1 MPPKT
6 RIEKL
11 SSPDPGVT
19 VFKITGT
26 LGFHEKAVLE
36 RIFAECNRRGL
47 ARVLFEVS
55 ELESLGGGCAR
66 IIREEASRG
75 RIAIGLVGATRT
87 VLKFLKKEDAPRIV
101 VADSLADAIP
111 AINAKV
117 LAFKATV
124 APEFD
129 GDDALLSSDTLDD
142 ILKLGDGPA
151 EEEDACASDS
161 DDDDER
167 LTDGATPA
175 PNARDDRPHARQEA
189 KREDSHPAPKR
200 PEEAPAR
207 PAATRPRAHDD
218 APRPSP
224 RPSEPAPSRTE
235 ARPAP
240 AAGPSARV
248 QEAMRA
254 SAPSSSAK
262 PASKPEPPTSAVTSA
277 ADGSADARELQ
288 KRIVQ
293 YNTLFS
299 INSDFYRLRDRKALL
314 DAFLLTTIAQ
324 VGVESAV
331 FLEQNRNYFVPVAMK
346 GIEPGELRGFAL
358 SGAQLKLDKWGST
371 VEVAAVEKS
380 PFGDDV
386 KAPLL
391 AVGCTYVAPFIVRGE
406 VRGILLLGRP
416 IRTDLDPG
424 AIEFLKILIH
434 QAAVAYESMSRFE
447 EENERTLGV
456 VQTLMSLI
464 EENTLAR
471 GNTNLISNYVYTV
484 AQRMHYPAEH
494 MRDLM
499 YGTVLR
505 DIGMIKVSDLIVRS
519 PRELMPEEWDIIKCH
534 PSDGSLMLRDMKF
547 SDHAIQIV
555 IHHHERFNG
564 EGYPRG
570 VQGQDIPLGARIV
583 SVVES
588 YAAMLQERPTR
599 PALSREE
606 ALSTL
611 KENWGMRYDPEIVR
625 CFVEVVE
632 EEIRSGDSVK
642 EKKFALFS
650 V

>member
-1 MPPKT
+1 MSPKT
-6 RIEKL
+6 TIEKL
-11 SSPDPGVT
+11 SSSNPDVT
-19 VFKITGT
+19 IFKITGT
-26 LGFHEKAVLE
+26 LGFHEKTVLE

-75 RIAIGLVGATRT
+75 RIAIGLVGSRRT
-87 VLKFLKKEDAPRIV
+87 VLKFLKKEDAPRVV
-101 VADSLADAIP
+101 VAEDMDEAIP
-111 AINAKV
+111 AILAKV
-117 LAFKATV
+117 LAFGATPS
-124 APEFD
+124 AD
-129 GDDALLSSDTLDD
+129 LDTDDALLSSESLDE

-151 EEEDACASDS
+151 EEEDAELTETAPGEGG
-161 DDDDER
+161 DDPR
-167 LTDGATPA
+167 T
-175 PNARDDRPHARQEA
+175 
-189 KREDSHPAPKR
+189 SHPARPGPGNTSAPHRAGAQPKPTR
-200 PEEAPAR
+200 TPPASEAPREAPAR
-207 PAATRPRAHDD
+207 AVPAAESTP
-218 APRPSP
+218 
-224 RPSEPAPSRTE
+224 PAG
-235 ARPAP
+235 AAP
-240 AAGPSARV
+240 ADS
-248 QEAMRA
+248 
-254 SAPSSSAK
+254 
-262 PASKPEPPTSAVTSA
+262 
-277 ADGSADARELQ
+277 RELQ

-299 INSDFYRLRDRKALL
+299 INSEFYRLRERKSLL

-331 FLEQNRNYFVPVAMK
+331 FLERNKGYFVPMAMK

-358 SGAQLKLDKWGST
+358 SGAQLQLDKWGGT
-371 VEVAAVEKS
+371 AEVQMVEKS

-391 AVGCTYVAPFIVRGE
+391 ALGCTYVAQFIVHGE
-406 VRGILLLGRP
+406 AKGIILLGRP
-416 IRTDLDPG
+416 IKNELD
-424 AIEFLKILIH
+424 ASTIEFFKIMTH
-434 QAAVAYESMSRFE
+434 QAAIAYESMSRFE

-456 VQTLMSLI
+456 VQTLISLI

-471 GNTNLISNYVYTV
+471 GNTNLITHYVFTV
-484 AQRMHYPAEH
+484 GQRMHYPAEH
-494 MRDLM
+494 IRDLM

-519 PRELMPEEWDIIKCH
+519 PRELMPEEWEIIKRH
-534 PSDGSLMLRDMKF
+534 PIDGATMLRDMRF
-547 SDHAIQIV
+547 SEHAV
-555 IHHHERFNG
+555 SVVLNHHERFNG

-570 VQGQDIPLGARIV
+570 TQGQDVPLGARIV

-606 ALSTL
+606 ALHTL
-611 KENWGMRYDPEIVR
+611 KENWGMRYDPEVVR

-632 EEIRSGDSVK
+632 EEIRAGDNFK

>member
-11 SSPDPGVT
+11 SSPHPGVT

-55 ELESLGGGCAR
+55 DLESLGGGCAR
-66 IIREEASRG
+66 IIRDEASRG
-75 RIAIGLVGATRT
+75 RTAIGLVGASRT

-101 VADSLADAIP
+101 VADDLDDAIP
-111 AINAKV
+111 AVVAKV
-117 LAFKATV
+117 LAFRATSS
-124 APEFD
+124 A
-129 GDDALLSSDTLDD
+129 DADAEQSLSESLED
-142 ILKLGDGPA
+142 ILSLGDGPA
-151 EEEDACASDS
+151 EEEDGGSGR
-161 DDDDER
+161 DE
-167 LTDGATPA
+167 TVAG
-175 PNARDDRPHARQEA
+175 
-189 KREDSHPAPKR
+189 SG
-200 PEEAPAR
+200 
-207 PAATRPRAHDD
+207 DD
-218 APRPSP
+218 APGPADNTDAIPDREAAKKPA
-224 RPSEPAPSRTE
+224 EPART
-235 ARPAP
+235 
-240 AAGPSARV
+240 AGSASYNDD
-248 QEAMRA
+248 A
-254 SAPSSSAK
+254 
-262 PASKPEPPTSAVTSA
+262 SA
-277 ADGSADARELQ
+277 ADTPITRMPAHDSLPADARELQ
-288 KRIVQ
+288 KRIIQ

-299 INSDFYRLRDRKALL
+299 INADFYRLRDRKALL

-324 VGVESAV
+324 AGVESAV
-331 FLEQNRNYFVPVAMK
+331 FLEQNRNYYVPAAMK
-346 GIEPGELRGFAL
+346 GIEPGEMRGFAL

-371 VEVAAVEKS
+371 VEVLAVEKS

-391 AVGCTYVAPFIVRGE
+391 AVGCTYVAAFIVRGE
-406 VRGILLLGRP
+406 VRGVLLLGRP
-416 IRTDLDPG
+416 IRNELDKN

-434 QAAVAYESMSRFE
+434 QAAIAYESMSRFE

-456 VQTLMSLI
+456 VQTLIALI

-471 GNTNLISNYVYTV
+471 GNTNLVTSYVY
-484 AQRMHYPAEH
+484 ALAAKMHYPSEH

-519 PRELMPEEWDIIKCH
+519 PRELMPEEWEIIKRH
-534 PSDGSLMLRDMKF
+534 PTDGATMLRDMKF
-547 SDHAIQIV
+547 SDHAINV
-555 IHHHERFNG
+555 VLHHHERFNG

-570 VQGQDIPLGARIV
+570 TQGQDIPPGPRIV
-583 SVVES
+583 AVVES

-611 KENWGMRYDPEIVR
+611 KENWGMRYDPEVVR
-625 CFVEVVE
+625 AFVEVVE
-632 EEIRSGDSVK
+632 DEIRSGDRPK
-642 EKKFALFS
+642 EAKFALFS